1 MWQLVKRLGDGLG
14 VPALSPVV
22 PLVVGPEGPTLQL
35 SSRLLAE
42 GMHVPAIRPPTVPP
56 GTCRWVPGMGPQRRR
71 GASDSAGYVVTS
83 SARGQGAVQEQGAA
97 SWHVRQAAARHVQVC
112 VGRGGRQQCRE

>member
-1 MWQLVKRLGDGLG
+1 MRQAGVGLQIRKQCHCMSLTSAPGRTRRETWRRAHVWQLVKRLGDGLG

-56 GTCRWVPGMGPQRRR
+56 GTCRWV
-71 GASDSAGYVVTS
+71 SCV
-83 SARGQGAVQEQGAA
+83 GAV
-97 SWHVRQAAARHVQVC
+97 
-112 VGRGGRQQCRE
+112 RGMVAVEGSVAGLGDVP